1 MADRIE
7 VLNGIDASTP
17 VVVSGAGFLNDGD
30 LVNHVAAGNA
40 AVAKAR

>member
-30 LVNHVAAGNA
+30 LVNNVAAGNA